1 MCYSANVSDMSGAWR
16 RSLIAAACCLLLTAC
31 ASQVIYGADPNTDAL
46 GRLVLGESTETDI
59 RRIIGT
65 PRGRGEA
72 LWSMD
77 MTKRKLLFYE
87 KVRSDGRAVDL
98 KMLLILLKDGR
109 YDGHLWFSSTDM
121 LKLEGY

>member
-1 MCYSANVSDMSGAWR
+1 M
-16 RSLIAAACCLLLTAC
+16 
-31 ASQVIYGADPNTDAL
+31 
-46 GRLVLGESTETDI
+46 
-59 RRIIGT
+59 
-65 PRGRGEA
+65 
-72 LWSMD
+72 WSMD

-87 KVRSDGRAVDL
+87 KVRSEGLTVDL